1 MTTNAP
7 LKTELKFSLTDSKPE
22 KKRLKLCLE
31 KTNAKESFKKVGSKN
46 YNKTKIKT
54 IKRIKNHFSS
64 QSNPLKKFYPNFKR
78 SG

>member
-31 KTNAKESFKKVGSKN
+31 KTNANAKENFKKVGSKN
-46 YNKTKIKT
+46 
-54 IKRIKNHFSS
+54 
-64 QSNPLKKFYPNFKR
+64 
-78 SG
+78 

>member
-22 KKRLKLCLE
+22 KKLSRKEVIKIALK

-46 YNKTKIKT
+46 
-54 IKRIKNHFSS
+54 
-64 QSNPLKKFYPNFKR
+64 
-78 SG
+78 

>member
-31 KTNAKESFKKVGSKN
+31 KTNANAKENFKKVGG
-46 YNKTKIKT
+46 KTKKGLKT
-54 IKRIKNHFSS
+54 LF
-64 QSNPLKKFYPNFKR
+64 QANPTH
-78 SG
+78 